1 MSQPATPARRPL
13 RTAATLGLFIALSAS
28 LSACS
33 KPDPSLTQGDEAF
46 KGQMVDGVLTPV
58 ATQVVMVG
66 KGGPTAQA
74 CTGTV
79 TPRAGALAVRWSPT
93 ASGPAK
99 ATLASDATA
108 KACDTAGGWSG
119 IVFPANGQ
127 DVDDCQLDRRLRT
140 PREYQGPCRWGW
152 VETSAIKPA
161 G

>member
-1 MSQPATPARRPL
+1 MSQPATPARPALRSSAPL
-13 RTAATLGLFIALSAS
+13 VMWIACAITLT
-28 LSACS
+28 ACS

-46 KGQMVDGVLTPV
+46 KGQMAGGVLTPV
-58 ATQVVMVG
+58 ATQMVMVG

-99 ATLASDATA
+99 ATLASDASA
-108 KACDTAGGWSG
+108 KACDVAGGWSG
-119 IVFPANGQ
+119 IVFPANEQ
-127 DVDDCQLDRRLRT
+127 DIDDCQLDRRLRT